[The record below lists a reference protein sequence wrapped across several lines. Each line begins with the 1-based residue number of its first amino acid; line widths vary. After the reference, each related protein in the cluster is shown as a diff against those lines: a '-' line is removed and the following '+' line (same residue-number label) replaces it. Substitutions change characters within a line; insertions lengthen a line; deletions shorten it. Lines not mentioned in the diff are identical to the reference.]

1 MIKGIVKFYNQ
12 GKGFGFITPDGGGAD
27 VFVPAATLSTSKISS
42 LKTGQRV
49 RFEIQADK
57 KGVKAARVLVD
68 ADKPREEQ
76 PSQGVLTVY
85 YDPSAEHSADILAAL
100 KAIGEDVVLVDCV
113 KSVPSRDQMQRL
125 SNLLRDGQQS
135 FVRRYHPLFLALRL
149 DDRFIG
155 ESEFWTAVSEHPQL
169 INGPI
174 LATSSRARV
183 CKTEGEVRSFV
194 GNESDLEKQRKAISP
209 RILAMIKGQSVEP
222 RPERAGAVVALEE
235 TADISNPI
243 KPKPKEEGDA
253 TVGSKATK
261 EANPSPE
268 EGIQCKVHSKGERA
282 DQESWREGEK
292 VTRTC
297 SILFTKR

>member
-1 MIKGIVKFYNQ
+1 MIKGSIKFYNQ
-12 GKGFGFITPDGGGAD
+12 EKGFGFITPDGGGAD
-27 VFVPAATLSTSKISS
+27 IFVPAATLSTSKISS

-57 KGVKAARVLVD
+57 KGLKAARVLVD

-76 PSQGVLTVY
+76 PTQATLTVY
-85 YDPSAEHSADILAAL
+85 YDPSAEHSADILAVL

-155 ESEFWTAVSEHPQL
+155 ESEFWTAVTEHPQL

-174 LATSSRARV
+174 LATNSRARV
-183 CKTEGEVRSFV
+183 CKTEGEVRSFL
-194 GNESDLEKQRKAISP
+194 GNEGDQEKQPKAISP
-209 RILAMIKGQSVEP
+209 RILAMIKGESVEP

-235 TADISNPI
+235 NADIGNPI
-243 KPKPKEEGDA
+243 KPKPKKKAMPRLAAKQQKKRTPPPRKASNAKSIRKGNA
-253 TVGSKATK
+253 RTKKVGGK
-261 EANPSPE
+261 
-268 EGIQCKVHSKGERA
+268 
-282 DQESWREGEK
+282 
-292 VTRTC
+292 
-297 SILFTKR
+297 KRK